1 MREEAANFLLSVCS
15 DFDDAKSLLE
25 IESTLPKTKDE
36 EEPVEQEFIVNFQK
50 EPKKSQKQLL
60 KLISMLKTHIMS
72 HDELTEMVR
81 RMNPT

>member
-36 EEPVEQEFIVNFQK
+36 EDPAEQEFIVNFQK

-72 HDELTEMVR
+72 HDELTDMVR

>member
-1 MREEAANFLLSVCS
+1 VREEAANFLLSVCS

-50 EPKKSQKQLL
+50 EPKKSQK
-60 KLISMLKTHIMS
+60 
-72 HDELTEMVR
+72 
-81 RMNPT
+81 